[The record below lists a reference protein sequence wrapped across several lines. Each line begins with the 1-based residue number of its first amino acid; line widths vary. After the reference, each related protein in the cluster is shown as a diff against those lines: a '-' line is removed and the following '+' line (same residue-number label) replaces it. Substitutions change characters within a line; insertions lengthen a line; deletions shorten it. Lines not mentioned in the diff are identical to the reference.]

1 MIYKKLF
8 GFDFSVSV
16 NELNLNEFFS
26 RKEFVLEDKPKR
38 ISVEFKKISSIVGDI
53 EIHIYEKGFYS
64 SKKIVYNDFLYK
76 LDLNNSNKLVLDFYF
91 KNPFS
96 IDRLEYI
103 GDIIITSEE
112 L

>member
-8 GFDFSVSV
+8 GFDFTISV

-26 RKEFVLEDKPKR
+26 RKEFILEDKPKK
-38 ISVEFKKISSIVGDI
+38 ISVEFKKISSIVGNV
-53 EIHIYEKGFYS
+53 EIHIYEKEFYS
-64 SKKIVYNDFLYK
+64 SRKIFFNDFFYRFG
-76 LDLNNSNKLVLDFYF
+76 LNNFNKLVLDFYF
-91 KNPFS
+91 KNPFA